1 MRVTLRGFWG
11 FTGRMGFGISG
22 TGSGSFGRGANVGS
36 ALKEGELL
44 DLCCDGC
51 RKKML
56 PIPSHL
62 RDCSR

>member
-1 MRVTLRGFWG
+1 
-11 FTGRMGFGISG
+11 MGFGISG

-44 DLCCDGC
+44 DLCCDGLPEKRC
-51 RKKML
+51 C